1 MRTRNKTERS
11 SFKCSKLGGAAK
23 IERSYN
29 LLPNGARLPSGVEC
43 KSCLE
48 CGIASHEGEEVTF
61 DWSACVHPELRRSAS
76 A

>member
-11 SFKCSKLGGAAK
+11 SFKCSKLGGPAT

-29 LLPNGARLPSGVEC
+29 LLGGARLPSGVLC
-43 KSCLE
+43 KSCLD
-48 CGIASHEGEEVTF
+48 CGIASHEGDDVRF
-61 DWSACVHPELRRSAS
+61 DWSQCVHPELRRAAS